1 MKQSEKFEVVLSKNM
16 VARELKRLYKIVGER
31 PSESVIFN
39 LEAIETLTGVMNQP
53 SCEEILTSKMDI

>member
-39 LEAIETLTGVMNQP
+39 LEAIEKATGLQNQP
-53 SCEEILTSKMDI
+53 TCEEILTSKMDI